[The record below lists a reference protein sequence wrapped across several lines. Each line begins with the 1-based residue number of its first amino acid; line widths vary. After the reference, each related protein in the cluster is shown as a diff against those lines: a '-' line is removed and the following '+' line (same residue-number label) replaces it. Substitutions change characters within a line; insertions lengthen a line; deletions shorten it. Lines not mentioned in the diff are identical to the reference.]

1 MRTSTFRANMD
12 RGPGTEQV
20 EVRDTTSNTLDS
32 IGYTPLGL
40 ILLGEDWGPGKG
52 YNILWSSPVNTLGPG
67 GPRLRCIGERINRTF
82 ANKLRDE
89 PRISLPAQGLP
100 KDVTTH
106 TCTVQQQP
114 DDDLKYTCTS
124 LLKSSSNTWIYL
136 SIETVAIYH
145 RRSPKRVKT

>member
-1 MRTSTFRANMD
+1 MGLILLEED
-12 RGPGTEQV
+12 RGPGTGDREK
-20 EVRDTTSNTLDS
+20 DTTFYDPLLSTL
-32 IGYTPLGL
+32 
-40 ILLGEDWGPGKG
+40 W
-52 YNILWSSPVNTLGPG
+52 GPG
-67 GPRLRCIGERINRTF
+67 GPRLRCIGESINRTF

-89 PRISLPAQGLP
+89 PRITLPAQGLP

-145 RRSPKRVKT
+145 RRSPKRVKA